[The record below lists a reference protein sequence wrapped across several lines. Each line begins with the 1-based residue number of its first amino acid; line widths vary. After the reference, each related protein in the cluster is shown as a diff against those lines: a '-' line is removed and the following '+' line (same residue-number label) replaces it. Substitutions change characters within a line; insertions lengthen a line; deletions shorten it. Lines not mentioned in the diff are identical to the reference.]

1 MRLDAMIKRLQEAA
15 SSGQLGEAAPVYV
28 LIDNNELYELEIE
41 VLPKGNLGPGS
52 VMLKGKR
59 V

>member
-1 MRLDAMIKRLQEAA
+1 MIKRLQEAA